1 MKFELWFFF
10 LVLSVDL
17 EKVAAVQPTFFF
29 LGEKIARWPNCS
41 EQKRSNLCEHHQT
54 TTTTTLTKSVDKTK
68 SISSQSINKMRT
80 QNNTV
85 ANAAAKKQLFNE
97 LKSVTDSLK
106 SKQQQSS
113 EPVCP
118 PPMPARAPAKV
129 APTPAEAKSAALLR
143 QLHRI
148 VCNQS
153 WSLRHVQEPVVKHRI
168 MVVNGGSAAKKATA
182 PARAAKKVMCAS
194 ATRQFPFRH
203 VEPRVKQSPVVGVRE
218 AWMRLSLRAI
228 SRSEF
233 SLKPAK
239 TRVAPSGFVVMAG
252 NKPSFASMIPTGPVQ
267 LNHVETRVK
276 QSPVVGV
283 REAWTRLALRAIS
296 RSEFSLK
303 PTPETRVTHNIV
315 VLGGDNKKS
324 IASNESNA
332 AILRRN
338 APLLAQLANG
348 GADAFEAVR
357 LFGTLDENSRKL
369 VLALLKL

>member
-1 MKFELWFFF
+1 
-10 LVLSVDL
+10 
-17 EKVAAVQPTFFF
+17 
-29 LGEKIARWPNCS
+29 
-41 EQKRSNLCEHHQT
+41 
-54 TTTTTLTKSVDKTK
+54 
-68 SISSQSINKMRT
+68 MRT
-80 QNNTV
+80 NNTV

-106 SKQQQSS
+106 SQQQQQQSS
-113 EPVCP
+113 QPVCP
-118 PPMPARAPAKV
+118 PPMPASAPAKV
-129 APTPAEAKSAALLR
+129 APMPYEDKSDALLR

-148 VCNQS
+148 VCNRS
-153 WSLRHVQEPVVKHRI
+153 WSLRHVQEPVVQHRI
-168 MVVNGGSAAKKATA
+168 LVVNGGAKQSST
-182 PARAAKKVMCAS
+182 PARAAKKVMCTS

-203 VEPRVKQSPVVGVRE
+203 VEPRVKQSPIVGVRE

-239 TRVAPSGFVVMAG
+239 TRVAPSGFVVMA

-267 LNHVETRVK
+267 LNHVVTRVK

-283 REAWTRLALRAIS
+283 REAWSRLALRAIS

-303 PTPETRVTHNIV
+303 PTPETRITHKVV

-324 IASNESNA
+324 IATGESNA

-369 VLALLKL
+369 VLALLKGL

>member
-1 MKFELWFFF
+1 LFDFEKSLLFFF
-10 LVLSVDL
+10 GQGACWLNFLFSRRKNRALAEQSRSKSRNLS
-17 EKVAAVQPTFFF
+17 
-29 LGEKIARWPNCS
+29 
-41 EQKRSNLCEHHQT
+41 EHHQT

-68 SISSQSINKMRT
+68 SISSQPINKMRT
-80 QNNTV
+80 NPNNAA
-85 ANAAAKKQLFNE
+85 ANAAATKQLFNE

-106 SKQQQSS
+106 SNQQQSS

-129 APTPAEAKSAALLR
+129 APVPAEAKSAALLR

-153 WSLRHVQEPVVKHRI
+153 WSLRHVQEPVVQHRI
-168 MVVNGGSAAKKATA
+168 LVVNSGAKKSSAQSA
-182 PARAAKKVMCAS
+182 PARPAKKVMCAS

-203 VEPRVKQSPVVGVRE
+203 VEPRVKKSPVVGVRE

-233 SLKPAK
+233 TLKPTK
-239 TRVAPSGFVVMAG
+239 TRVAPRGFVVVAD
-252 NKPSFASMIPTGPVQ
+252 KKTSFASMIPTGPVQ

-315 VLGGDNKKS
+315 VMGGNDNKKS
-324 IASNESNA
+324 DASESNA

-369 VLALLKL
+369 VIALLKL